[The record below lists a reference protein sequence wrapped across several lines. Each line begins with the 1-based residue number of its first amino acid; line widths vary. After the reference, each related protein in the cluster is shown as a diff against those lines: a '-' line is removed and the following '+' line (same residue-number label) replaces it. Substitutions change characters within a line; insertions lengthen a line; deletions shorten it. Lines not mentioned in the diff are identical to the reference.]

1 MFNYFFFELVAA
13 TEIVSRRFQGK
24 SLDGWWTSA
33 AIDGEGKENK
43 EKKARGARTSLGE
56 QVTTRN

>member
-1 MFNYFFFELVAA
+1 MAA

>member
-1 MFNYFFFELVAA
+1 MAA

-33 AIDGEGKENK
+33 AIDGRGKRIKRKKQEELGRALEN
-43 EKKARGARTSLGE
+43 R
-56 QVTTRN
+56 